1 MQMVE
6 LGFRDH
12 NISSATHTIND
23 LLLDNY
29 YVSYVYTSACIY
41 ASVYFGHCTYFD
53 FISILQIANSNSHW
67 FVSCVEQGT
76 LTLPEHLVPQ
86 HMYR

>member
-41 ASVYFGHCTYFD
+41 ASVYLWTLYLFWLYLD
-53 FISILQIANSNSHW
+53 FANSK
-67 FVSCVEQGT
+67 
-76 LTLPEHLVPQ
+76 
-86 HMYR
+86 